1 MNYCARIAI
10 LLSLAVAAG
19 CGGGSS
25 GSSTLPPSL
34 SVALSSNTTAVY
46 QNQSA
51 ATVNVLLT
59 RTGTTGNVT
68 LTLQGVPPSVSTQ
81 IQQPGTGNSGS
92 VVFTAMPP
100 ASPPNL
106 GNFTVTISA
115 SDGQASGSATT
126 PLTVGAYAQ
135 VTPNALGQMK
145 LAMSTSFQPAEW
157 DSTFFNDHPT
167 ATTPLGNLQASHI
180 RLQPVSQGV
189 PESAQDVWNFS
200 VVDAITQPVLNVGDM
215 KPEFQ
220 IATAPAFMYDA
231 SHNFL
236 DPTYA
241 QFAAYTQQLVSYY
254 NKGGFDLNGTHYQS
268 PSVNPINWWGI
279 YNEPNLNN
287 LDAAQYTTL
296 YNAAVPAM
304 QTVDPGLRF
313 VAVELSDFGTWEQDF
328 LPTFATNVTAT
339 VDVLATHFYSSC
351 NQKDSDQQI
360 FDTVPGFGA
369 GVANIYSILTAPTAN
384 PALQTVPVWVTEN
397 NVNADFDQGGG
408 ISACNGTPFVI
419 DQRGS
424 SAFFAAWRP
433 YVFSQLGKA
442 GTAALYQWT
451 FAGDAQYGELD
462 ANTGTPRLSYWVDYW
477 LAHKFPAPPGT
488 SLLQYSATDDAELE
502 ALAVQNSDNSI
513 VVMVANH
520 AVNAPADNNGPGAPR
535 GILIDVS
542 QFAIPFQTATVL
554 TIDANT
560 NLTNGPTETTV
571 GLAAQIPVTLN
582 GYGVAFLT
590 LK

>member
-1 MNYCARIAI
+1 MS
-10 LLSLAVAAG
+10 LLPCKG
-19 CGGGSS
+19 F
-25 GSSTLPPSL
+25 
-34 SVALSSNTTAVY
+34 
-46 QNQSA
+46 
-51 ATVNVLLT
+51 
-59 RTGTTGNVT
+59 
-68 LTLQGVPPSVSTQ
+68 PPSVSTQ
-81 IQQPGTGNSGS
+81 IQQPGVGNSGS

-115 SDGQASGSATT
+115 SDSQVSGSATT

-135 VTPNALGQMK
+135 VTPIALGQMN

-157 DSTFFNDHPT
+157 DSTFFTDHPT

-189 PESAQDVWNFS
+189 PETAQGVWNFS

-215 KPEFQ
+215 KPESQ
-220 IATAPAFMYDA
+220 IPAAPAFMYDA
-231 SHNFL
+231 NHNFL

-241 QFAAYTQQLVSYY
+241 QFATYTQQLVSYY
-254 NKGGFDLNGTHYQS
+254 NKGGFDANGTHYQS

-279 YNEPNLNN
+279 YNEPNINN

-296 YNAAVPAM
+296 YNTVVPAM
-304 QTVDPGLRF
+304 QVVDPSLRF
-313 VAVELSDFGTWEQDF
+313 VAVELSDSGTAEQDY
-328 LPTFATNVTAT
+328 LPTFAARVTAQ

-360 FDTVPGFGA
+360 FDTVPGFGL
-369 GVANIYSILTAPTAN
+369 GVTNIYSILNTPPAN
-384 PALQTVPVWVTEN
+384 PALKTVPVWVTEN

-408 ISACNGTPFVI
+408 ISACNPGQTFVV
-419 DQRGS
+419 DARGS

-451 FAGDAQYGELD
+451 FAGDAQYGEID
-462 ANTGTPRLSYWVDYW
+462 NQTGNPRLSYWVDYW

-488 SLLQYSATDDAELE
+488 ALLQYTATDAAELE
-502 ALAVQNSDNSI
+502 TLAVQNSDNSV

-520 AVNAPADNNGPGAPR
+520 AVSAPADNNGPGAAR
-535 GILIDVS
+535 SILIDVS
-542 QFAIPFQTATVL
+542 QLAIPFQTGSVL
-554 TIDANT
+554 TST
-560 NLTNGPTETTV
+560 QTPTSPT
-571 GLAAQIPVTLN
+571 ARRKQPWASRPRSRSH
-582 GYGVAFLT
+582 
-590 LK
+590 